1 MLWFT
6 RLKTDFHKLFQFFW
20 RTRNAGTGIGDVNLC
35 DFGPRALS
43 AICDV
48 KGDEVIEIPCGSVR
62 FPDCK
67 IRKTKRRVRQSET
80 EREEW
85 FRVMVFITAIS
96 NEKPFLVYNPLGAV
110 FRGIIG
116 KRGIVF
122 LPLLE
127 SYRQMPGVTQRA

>member
-1 MLWFT
+1 MLCFT
-6 RLKTDFHKLFQFFW
+6 RLKTNFHKLFQFFW
-20 RTRNAGTGIGDVNLC
+20 WTRNAGTSIGDVNLC
-35 DFGPRALS
+35 DFGPSALS

-85 FRVMVFITAIS
+85 FRTVAFITAIS
-96 NEKPFLVYNPLGAV
+96 NENPFLVGNPLGAA
-110 FRGIIG
+110 FRVIIG
-116 KRGIVF
+116 KRGTVF
-122 LPLLE
+122 LPLLN
-127 SYRQMPGVTQRA
+127 SYQQMPRWT